1 MFTGRPSQRLICSRR
16 LRPTKTESG
25 DLESEALEYRNP
37 ALAVD
42 AAVRRGD
49 QVLLIQR
56 GNEPWKGAWAL
67 PGGFVDYGEDPKDAV
82 LRELEEETGLSGQI
96 IRLLDAKGDPNRD
109 PRKHIVSIVYLI
121 EAEGEPVGGDDAA
134 DARFWP
140 IELVLDGEL
149 PIAGDHMEILRDWL
163 SE

>member
-1 MFTGRPSQRLICSRR
+1 LK
-16 LRPTKTESG
+16 PTKTESG
-25 DLESEALEYRNP
+25 DSESEALEYRNP

-42 AAVRRGD
+42 AAVRRDD

-67 PGGFVDYGEDPKDAV
+67 PGGFVDYGEDPTDAV
-82 LRELEEETGLSGQI
+82 LRELQEETGLSGRI

>member
-1 MFTGRPSQRLICSRR
+1 LRR
-16 LRPTKTESG
+16 LRPTKIESG
-25 DLESEALEYRNP
+25 DLESENLEYRNP

-67 PGGFVDYGEDPKDAV
+67 PGGFVDYGEDPTDAV
-82 LRELEEETGLSGQI
+82 LRELQEETGLNGRI
-96 IRLLDAKGDPNRD
+96 IQLLDAKGDPNRD

>member
-1 MFTGRPSQRLICSRR
+1 MFTGRPSRRLICSRR
-16 LRPTKTESG
+16 LRPTKTES
-25 DLESEALEYRNP
+25 DDSESEALEYRNP

-67 PGGFVDYGEDPKDAV
+67 PGGFVDYEEDPTDAV
-82 LRELEEETGLSGQI
+82 LRELQEETGLSGQI
-96 IRLLDAKGDPNRD
+96 IRLLDAKGDPSRD

>member
-1 MFTGRPSQRLICSRR
+1 M
-16 LRPTKTESG
+16 
-25 DLESEALEYRNP
+25 EYRNP

-67 PGGFVDYGEDPKDAV
+67 PGGFVDYGEDPTDAV
-82 LRELEEETGLSGQI
+82 LRELQEETGLNGRI

-149 PIAGDHMEILRDWL
+149 PIAGDHMEILHDWL

>member
-1 MFTGRPSQRLICSRR
+1 M
-16 LRPTKTESG
+16 
-25 DLESEALEYRNP
+25 EYRNP

-49 QVLLIQR
+49 EVLLIQR

-67 PGGFVDYGEDPKDAV
+67 PGGFVDYGEDPTDAV
-82 LRELEEETGLSGQI
+82 LRELEEETGLKGEI
-96 IRLLDAKGDPNRD
+96 VRLLDAKGDPARD

-121 EAEGEPVGGDDAA
+121 EAEGVPVGADDAA

-140 IELVLDGEL
+140 IDLVLDGEL

>member
-1 MFTGRPSQRLICSRR
+1 M
-16 LRPTKTESG
+16 RPTKTESG

-67 PGGFVDYGEDPKDAV
+67 PGGFVDYGEDPTDAV

-149 PIAGDHMEILRDWL
+149 RIAGDHMEILRDWL

>member
-1 MFTGRPSQRLICSRR
+1 MTQCDACLGYL
-16 LRPTKTESG
+16 
-25 DLESEALEYRNP
+25 NP

-42 AAVRRGD
+42 ACVRRGD
-49 QVLLIQR
+49 EILLVQR
-56 GNEPWKGAWAL
+56 KFPPSAGSWAL
-67 PGGFVDYGEDPKDAV
+67 PGGFVDQGERPQDAV
-82 LRELEEETGLSGQI
+82 LRELKEEANLDGTNPV
-96 IRLLDAKGDPNRD
+96 LLMVMGEPDRD

>member
-1 MFTGRPSQRLICSRR
+1 M
-16 LRPTKTESG
+16 
-25 DLESEALEYRNP
+25 EYRNP

-49 QVLLIQR
+49 EVLLIQR

-67 PGGFVDYGEDPKDAV
+67 PGGFVDYGEDPRDAV
-82 LRELEEETGLSGQI
+82 LRELQEETGLSGHI
-96 IRLLDAKGDPNRD
+96 ESLLDAKGDPARD
-109 PRKHIVSIVYLI
+109 PRKHIVSIVYLV

-140 IELVLDGEL
+140 IELILDGEL
-149 PIAGDHMEILRDWL
+149 PIAGDHMDILRDWL

>member
-1 MFTGRPSQRLICSRR
+1 MKL
-16 LRPTKTESG
+16 LRPTSNESVAS
-25 DLESEALEYRNP
+25 ESDFVEYRNP

-49 QVLLIQR
+49 HVLLIQR

-67 PGGFVDYGEDPKDAV
+67 PGGFVDYGEDPCDAV
-82 LRELEEETGLSGQI
+82 LRELEEETGLTGYV
-96 IRLLDAKGDPNRD
+96 IRLLDVKGDPGRD

-121 EAEGEPVGGDDAA
+121 EAEGQPVGGDDAA
-134 DARFWP
+134 DAKFWP
-140 IELVLDGEL
+140 IDLVLDGEL